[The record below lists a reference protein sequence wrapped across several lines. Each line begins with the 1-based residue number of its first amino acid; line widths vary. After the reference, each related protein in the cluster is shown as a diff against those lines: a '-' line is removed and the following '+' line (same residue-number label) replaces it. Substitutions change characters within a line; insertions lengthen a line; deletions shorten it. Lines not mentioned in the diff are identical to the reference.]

1 MDNLNTDAHVRGTQ
15 DEVSLVDLTVILVKG
30 WKLLLGVFSIIVL
43 LSIAFAWWQPTKYTY
58 ASVYQMAIDS
68 EKVQPEEGEADNSLE
83 APEAV
88 LNLTRLDYMPNAI
101 REISREKGFSLPYSV
116 AIEQPEDTL
125 LLVLRSEATP
135 EQQADIERLHQR
147 ILQPL
152 VAHQEEQYERK
163 KGFFE
168 NKLNSLSESLERLRQ
183 AQDSTSGL
191 VATYQAEQGEVS
203 ARIAGLGEGEIA
215 QLAAPSERPSNI
227 GSLLIVGIGIVVGAF
242 LAVMAVFFHH
252 FVKLVRKRLA
262 DTA

>member
-1 MDNLNTDAHVRGTQ
+1 MNNLNTDAHVQGAQ
-15 DEVSLVDLTVILVKG
+15 DEVSLVDLAVILVKG
-30 WKLLLGVFSIIVL
+30 WKILLGVFSGIVL

-68 EKVQPEEGEADNSLE
+68 EKAQPEEGETDNSLE

-101 REISREKGFSLPYSV
+101 RELSKEKGGSLPYSV
-116 AIEQPEDTL
+116 AIEQPKDTL

-135 EQQADIERLHQR
+135 EQQAEVKRLHQR

-152 VAHQEEQYERK
+152 VAHQKEQYERK

-168 NKLNSLSESLERLRQ
+168 NKLKSLSENLERLRQ
-183 AQDSTSGL
+183 DQNNTSGL
-191 VATYQAEQGEVS
+191 VATFQAEQGEVS
-203 ARIAGLGEGEIA
+203 ARIVGLGEGEIA

-227 GSLLIVGIGIVVGAF
+227 GSSLIIGVGAVVGAL
-242 LAVMAVFFHH
+242 LAVMAVFLHH
-252 FVKLVRKRLA
+252 FVKLVRKRLEE
-262 DTA
+262 TT